1 MSVKVRCFAIEG
13 MIAGAISSYGGRNS
27 ENAIWL
33 PKMPYL
39 NQETLTVDTTASA
52 TGTDLSTSQHA
63 NMVMVEVEAG
73 KRVRYEI
80 STKNATTR
88 DATQDSP
95 VIYGESLV
103 AFGQGYR
110 ISFIE
115 DGDSA

>member
-27 ENAIWL
+27 ENAVWL

-39 NQETLTVDTTASA
+39 ARETLDASAIALA
-52 TGTDLSTSQHA
+52 TGTDLSISQYA

-80 STKNATTR
+80 STKNLALR

-95 VIYGESLV
+95 VLYGETLV

-115 DGDSA
+115 DTP

>member
-1 MSVKVRCFAIEG
+1 MTVKIRCFVIEG

-27 ENAIWL
+27 ENAVWL

-39 NQETLTVDTTASA
+39 ASETLTVGATASA
-52 TGTDLSTSQHA
+52 TGTDLSANQHA
-63 NMVMVEVEAG
+63 NIVMVEIEAG
-73 KRVRYEI
+73 KRVRYEL
-80 STKNATTR
+80 STKNVSLR

-115 DGDSA
+115 DGDTV

>member
-1 MSVKVRCFAIEG
+1 MSVKVRCFVIEG

-27 ENAIWL
+27 ENAVWL

-39 NQETLTVDTTASA
+39 AQESLSVDSTAGA
-52 TGTDLSTSQHA
+52 TGTDLSTNQHA
-63 NMVMVEVEAG
+63 NIVMIEVEAG
-73 KRVRYEI
+73 KRVRYEV
-80 STKNATTR
+80 STKNVTLR

-115 DGDSA
+115 DEDSA